1 MKEKMET
8 TPSPPPPNNS
18 SAAIVGLGNP
28 GERYAATR
36 HNLGFMVVREFV
48 ARHRIDDRKGHPLAL
63 LHRARFD
70 ERELFLLK
78 PRTYMN
84 LSGEAVHWL
93 ATTRNLAPAQI
104 MVVLDDFSLPLGR
117 LRVRAGGSAGG
128 HNGLKDINAKL
139 GTTDYPRL
147 RLGIG
152 PVPDGQ
158 DPADFVLENFTVA
171 EHDLVAT
178 MLSRA
183 CDCLEVWLRQGVE
196 AAMSGFNGAPPGQP
210 AGESE
215 ATGNH
220 DPS

>member
-1 MKEKMET
+1 MET
-8 TPSPPPPNNS
+8 TPSPLPPNS
-18 SAAIVGLGNP
+18 SPAAIVGLGNP

-48 ARHRIDDRKGHPLAL
+48 ARHRIADRKANPLAL
-63 LHRARFD
+63 LHRARFE
-70 ERELFLLK
+70 ERDLFLLK

-93 ATTRNLAPAQI
+93 ATSRSLRPEQI

-117 LRVRAGGSAGG
+117 LRVRAGGSSGG

-147 RLGIG
+147 RMGIG

-158 DPADFVLENFTVA
+158 DPADFVLEDFTPDEQEQVA
-171 EHDLVAT
+171 G

-183 CDCLEVWLRQGVE
+183 CDCLEVWLGQGVE
-196 AAMSGFNGAPPGQP
+196 AAASGFNGAVAVAKETPSE
-210 AGESE
+210 GEE
-215 ATGNH
+215 E
-220 DPS
+220 PS